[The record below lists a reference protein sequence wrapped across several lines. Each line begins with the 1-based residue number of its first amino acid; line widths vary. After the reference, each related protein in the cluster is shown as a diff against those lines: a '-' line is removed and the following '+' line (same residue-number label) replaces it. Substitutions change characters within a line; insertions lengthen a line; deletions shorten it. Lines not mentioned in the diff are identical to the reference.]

1 MSKYYSLYNNI
12 KLRKGGRKIAKLSE
26 TQFVE
31 KAKAFILNV
40 CKDDTYTVD
49 KINNT
54 NAANKIIATLPRAVR
69 QSYYD
74 DKSTIHK
81 DFKDIKPDWE
91 NFDICGS
98 LRTVKGCPYIIMY
111 AGGDWECPICI
122 MVYHDGKQFRCYIP
136 EKGNAYRKDVKRLF
150 GNYDPKYDHKSET
163 YTDEWKDGGKTIVSD
178 DMYAFKQLVK
188 DGILNKEKDLN
199 KLRGLGRNI
208 DYDINKCIE
217 DFSSRVEPVSIK
229 ENLTI
234 KYNKIN
240 KIKYNKLTMNR
251 NSKRA
256 LYESIMKSVSKTVKK
271 RLNENYNKLNILD
284 ELIEPHLDPLL
295 EYARVLGYLYAQC
308 HLDEDNKYFD
318 KCLRWLSES
327 ENKDTML
334 SDLDNGNYHTVVEEL
349 KEDTKMFNTLPI
361 YLTDD
366 VKLTDIFPADGDYP
380 NFEQDDCLDEFFYTL
395 LEYSDS
401 LRDRIRIA
409 LTEEV

>member
-40 CKDDTYTVD
+40 CKDDEYTVE

-54 NAANKIIATLPRAVR
+54 NASNKIIATLPRAVR

-91 NFDICGS
+91 NFEISGS

-150 GNYDPKYDHKSET
+150 GNCDAKYDHKSET

-208 DYDINKCIE
+208 EFDTKQCIE
-217 DFSSRVEPVSIK
+217 DFSSRVEPISIK
-229 ENLTI
+229 ENL
-234 KYNKIN
+234 

-271 RLNENYNKLNILD
+271 RLNENYNKLNVLD
-284 ELIEPHLDPLL
+284 NLIEPYLDPLL

-308 HLDEDNKYFD
+308 HLYEDNKYFD

-327 ENKDTML
+327 KNKDTML
-334 SDLDNGNYHTVVEEL
+334 SELDNGNYHTVVEEL
-349 KEDTKMFNTLPI
+349 KEDTKMYNIPI
-361 YLTDD
+361 YLTYD

-395 LEYSDS
+395 IEYSDS

>member
-1 MSKYYSLYNNI
+1 MGKYYSLYNNI

-40 CKDDTYTVD
+40 CKDDEYTVE

-54 NAANKIIATLPRAVR
+54 NASNKIIAKLPRAVR

-91 NFDICGS
+91 NFEISGS

-150 GNYDPKYDHKSET
+150 GNCDAKYDHKSET
-163 YTDEWKDGGKTIVSD
+163 YIDEWKDGGKTIVSD

-188 DGILNKEKDLN
+188 DGILDKEKDIN

-217 DFSSRVEPVSIK
+217 DFSSRVEPISIK

-334 SDLDNGNYHTVVEEL
+334 SELDNGNYHTVVEEL

-361 YLTDD
+361 YLTGD

>member
-1 MSKYYSLYNNI
+1 MSKKYYSLYNNI

-40 CKDDTYTVD
+40 CKDDEYTVE

-54 NAANKIIATLPRAVR
+54 NATNKIIAKLPRAVR

-91 NFDICGS
+91 NFEISGS

-122 MVYHDGKQFRCYIP
+122 MVYYDGKQFRCYIP

-163 YTDEWKDGGKTIVSD
+163 YTDEWKDGGKTFISD
-178 DMYAFKQLVK
+178 DMYAFKQLVE

-208 DYDINKCIE
+208 KFDTKQCIE
-217 DFSSRVEPVSIK
+217 DFSSRVEPISIK
-229 ENLTI
+229 ENL
-234 KYNKIN
+234 

-271 RLNENYNKLNILD
+271 RLNENYNKLNVMD
-284 ELIEPHLDPLL
+284 ELIEPHLHPLL

-308 HLDEDNKYFD
+308 HLYEDNKYFD

-327 ENKDTML
+327 KNKDTML
-334 SDLDNGNYHTVVEEL
+334 SELDNGNYHTVVEEL
-349 KEDTKMFNTLPI
+349 KEDTKMYNIPI
-361 YLTDD
+361 YLTYD

-395 LEYSDS
+395 IEYSDS

>member
-54 NAANKIIATLPRAVR
+54 NAANKIIASLPRAVR

-91 NFDICGS
+91 NYEISGS

-150 GNYDPKYDHKSET
+150 GNCDPKYDHKSET
-163 YTDEWKDGGKTIVSD
+163 YTDEWKKGGKTFISD
-178 DMYAFKQLVK
+178 DKYAFDQLVK
-188 DGILNKEKDLN
+188 DGILDKEKDIN

-208 DYDINKCIE
+208 EFDTKQCIE
-217 DFSSRVEPVSIK
+217 DFSSRVEPISIK
-229 ENLTI
+229 ES
-234 KYNKIN
+234 YH
-240 KIKYNKLTMNR
+240 KLTSNDI
-251 NSKRA
+251 K
-256 LYESIMKSVSKTVKK
+256 LIYE
-271 RLNENYNKLNILD
+271 NIF
-284 ELIEPHLDPLL
+284 
-295 EYARVLGYLYAQC
+295 C
-308 HLDEDNKYFD
+308 K
-318 KCLRWLSES
+318 
-327 ENKDTML
+327 
-334 SDLDNGNYHTVVEEL
+334 
-349 KEDTKMFNTLPI
+349 
-361 YLTDD
+361 
-366 VKLTDIFPADGDYP
+366 
-380 NFEQDDCLDEFFYTL
+380 
-395 LEYSDS
+395 
-401 LRDRIRIA
+401 
-409 LTEEV
+409 

>member
-40 CKDDTYTVD
+40 CKDDEYTVE

-54 NAANKIIATLPRAVR
+54 NASNKIIATLPRAVR

-91 NFDICGS
+91 NFEISGS

-163 YTDEWKDGGKTIVSD
+163 YTDEWKDGGKTFISD

-208 DYDINKCIE
+208 EFDTKQCIE
-217 DFSSRVEPVSIK
+217 DFSSRVEPISIK
-229 ENLTI
+229 ENL
-234 KYNKIN
+234 

-271 RLNENYNKLNILD
+271 RLNENYNKLNVMD
-284 ELIEPHLDPLL
+284 ELIEPHLHPLL

-308 HLDEDNKYFD
+308 HLYEDNKYFD

-327 ENKDTML
+327 KNKDTML
-334 SDLDNGNYHTVVEEL
+334 SELDNGNYHTVVEEL
-349 KEDTKMFNTLPI
+349 KEDTKMYNIPI
-361 YLTDD
+361 YLTYD

>member
-1 MSKYYSLYNNI
+1 MSKKYYSLYNNI

-40 CKDDTYTVD
+40 CKDDEYTVE

-54 NAANKIIATLPRAVR
+54 NASNKIIATLPRAVR

-91 NFDICGS
+91 NFEISGS

-150 GNYDPKYDHKSET
+150 GNCDPKYDHKSET
-163 YTDEWKDGGKTIVSD
+163 YTDEWKKGGKTFISD

-188 DGILNKEKDLN
+188 DGILNKEKDIN

-208 DYDINKCIE
+208 EFDTKQCIE
-217 DFSSRVEPVSIK
+217 DFSSRVEPISIK

-234 KYNKIN
+234 KYNK
-240 KIKYNKLTMNR
+240 LTMKTMNK

-284 ELIEPHLDPLL
+284 NLIEPHLDPLL

-334 SDLDNGNYHTVVEEL
+334 SELDNGEYHTVVEEL
-349 KEDTKMFNTLPI
+349 VEDTKMFNTLPI

-380 NFEQDDCLDEFFYTL
+380 NFEQDDCLNEFFYTL

>member
-40 CKDDTYTVD
+40 CKDDEYTVE

-54 NAANKIIATLPRAVR
+54 NASNKIIATLPRAVR

-91 NFDICGS
+91 NFEISGS

-122 MVYHDGKQFRCYIP
+122 MVYYDGKQFRCYIP

-150 GNYDPKYDHKSET
+150 GNCDAKYDHKSET
-163 YTDEWKDGGKTIVSD
+163 YTDEWKKGGKTFISD

-208 DYDINKCIE
+208 EFDTKQCIE
-217 DFSSRVEPVSIK
+217 DFSSRVEPISIK

-234 KYNKIN
+234 KYN

-256 LYESIMKSVSKTVKK
+256 LYESIMKIVSKTVKK

-284 ELIEPHLDPLL
+284 KLIEPHLDPLL

-334 SDLDNGNYHTVVEEL
+334 SELDNGKYHTVVKEFV
-349 KEDTKMFNTLPI
+349 EDTKMFNTLPI

-366 VKLTDIFPADGDYP
+366 VKLTDIFTADGDYP
-380 NFEQDDCLDEFFYTL
+380 GFEQDDCLDEFFYTL
-395 LEYSDS
+395 IEYSDS

>member
-40 CKDDTYTVD
+40 CKDDEYTVD
-49 KINNT
+49 KIKNT
-54 NAANKIIATLPRAVR
+54 NAANKIIAKLPRAVR

-91 NFDICGS
+91 NFEISGS

-208 DYDINKCIE
+208 EFDAKQCIE
-217 DFSSRVEPVSIK
+217 DFSSRVEPISIK
-229 ENLTI
+229 ENLAI
-234 KYNKIN
+234 KYN

-271 RLNENYNKLNILD
+271 RLNENYNKLNVMD
-284 ELIEPHLDPLL
+284 ELIEPHLHPLL

-308 HLDEDNKYFD
+308 HLYEDNKYFD

-327 ENKDTML
+327 KNKDTML
-334 SDLDNGNYHTVVEEL
+334 SELDNGNYHTVVEEL
-349 KEDTKMFNTLPI
+349 KEDTKMYNIPI
-361 YLTDD
+361 YLTYD

-395 LEYSDS
+395 IEYSDS

>member
-40 CKDDTYTVD
+40 CKDDEYTVD

-91 NFDICGS
+91 NFEISGS

-150 GNYDPKYDHKSET
+150 GNCDPKYDHKSET
-163 YTDEWKDGGKTIVSD
+163 YTDEWKKGGKTFISD
-178 DMYAFKQLVK
+178 DKYAFDQLVK
-188 DGILNKEKDLN
+188 DGILDKEKDIN

-208 DYDINKCIE
+208 EFDVKQCIE
-217 DFSSRVEPVSIK
+217 DFSSRVEPISIK
-229 ENLTI
+229 ESYQKLNI
-234 KYNKIN
+234 KK
-240 KIKYNKLTMNR
+240 MNVKQ
-251 NSKRA
+251 KRS
-256 LYESIMKSVSKTVKK
+256 LYESIMKSISKTVKNK
-271 RLNENYNKLNILD
+271 INEMMDNDQGIDGDDALDSGTFANQDEYIGFKIGEQFMEKAEENPKYYSRIFSYMRRRIFNDVYSDTIKDEYNENHY
-284 ELIEPHLDPLL
+284 
-295 EYARVLGYLYAQC
+295 
-308 HLDEDNKYFD
+308 
-318 KCLRWLSES
+318 
-327 ENKDTML
+327 
-334 SDLDNGNYHTVVEEL
+334 
-349 KEDTKMFNTLPI
+349 
-361 YLTDD
+361 
-366 VKLTDIFPADGDYP
+366 
-380 NFEQDDCLDEFFYTL
+380 YTL
-395 LEYSDS
+395 LDK
-401 LRDRIRIA
+401 LA
-409 LTEEV
+409 FATKNGLL

>member
-1 MSKYYSLYNNI
+1 MGKYYSLYNNI

-40 CKDDTYTVD
+40 CKDDEYTVE

-54 NAANKIIATLPRAVR
+54 NASNKIIAKLPRAVR

-91 NFDICGS
+91 NFEISGS

-150 GNYDPKYDHKSET
+150 GNCDAKYDHKSET
-163 YTDEWKDGGKTIVSD
+163 YIDEWKDGGKTIVSD

-188 DGILNKEKDLN
+188 DGILDKEKDIN

-217 DFSSRVEPVSIK
+217 DFSSRVEPISIK

-271 RLNENYNKLNILD
+271 RLNENYNKLNVLD
-284 ELIEPHLDPLL
+284 KLIEPHLDPLL

-334 SDLDNGNYHTVVEEL
+334 SELDNGEYHTVVEEL

-361 YLTDD
+361 YLTGD

>member
-40 CKDDTYTVD
+40 CKDDEYTVD
-49 KINNT
+49 KIKNT
-54 NAANKIIATLPRAVR
+54 NAANKIIAKLPRAVR

-91 NFDICGS
+91 NFEISGS

-111 AGGDWECPICI
+111 TGGDWECPICI

-150 GNYDPKYDHKSET
+150 GNCDPKYDHKSET

-208 DYDINKCIE
+208 EFDTKQCIE
-217 DFSSRVEPVSIK
+217 DFSSRVEPISIK
-229 ENLTI
+229 ENL
-234 KYNKIN
+234 

-256 LYESIMKSVSKTVKK
+256 LYESIMKNVSKTVKK
-271 RLNENYNKLNILD
+271 RLNENYNKLNVMD
-284 ELIEPHLDPLL
+284 ELIEPHLHPLL

-308 HLDEDNKYFD
+308 HLYEDNKYFD

-327 ENKDTML
+327 KNKDTML
-334 SDLDNGNYHTVVEEL
+334 SELDNGNYHTVVEEL
-349 KEDTKMFNTLPI
+349 KEDTKMYNIPI
-361 YLTDD
+361 YLTYD

-395 LEYSDS
+395 IEYSDS

>member
-54 NAANKIIATLPRAVR
+54 NAVNKIIAKLPRAVR

>member
-40 CKDDTYTVD
+40 CKDDEYTVD
-49 KINNT
+49 KIKNT
-54 NAANKIIATLPRAVR
+54 NAANKIIAKLPRAVR

-91 NFDICGS
+91 NFEISGS

-208 DYDINKCIE
+208 EFDTKQCIE
-217 DFSSRVEPVSIK
+217 DFSSRVEPISIK

-234 KYNKIN
+234 KYNKI
-240 KIKYNKLTMNR
+240 KYNKLTMNT

-271 RLNENYNKLNILD
+271 RLNENYNKLNVMD
-284 ELIEPHLDPLL
+284 ELIEPHLHPLL

-308 HLDEDNKYFD
+308 HLYEDNKYFD

-327 ENKDTML
+327 KNKDTML
-334 SDLDNGNYHTVVEEL
+334 SELDNGKYHTVVEEL
-349 KEDTKMFNTLPI
+349 KEDTKMYNIPI
-361 YLTDD
+361 YLTYD